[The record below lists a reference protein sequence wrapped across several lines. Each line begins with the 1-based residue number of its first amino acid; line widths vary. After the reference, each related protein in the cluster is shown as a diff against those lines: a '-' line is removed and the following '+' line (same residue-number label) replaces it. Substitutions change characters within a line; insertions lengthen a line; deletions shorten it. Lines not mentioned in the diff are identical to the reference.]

1 MRDPKDV
8 EGSPGYGWGGRRYRT
23 RGTFERREVGAAWG
37 VGIPLKSPTLAIE
50 VLLGLFA
57 IGLLVAEGF
66 GVWRMATGHGWRPV
80 VGTVLL
86 LPFLGI
92 FGAGAW
98 GAHRLRRG
106 PRREL
111 IVTERAI
118 SSPLGDF
125 RWDQIERVLA
135 RSTARQGRLRRVNF
149 ILLKL
154 TPQGETVLQRR
165 LRPGPVNSWI
175 DRVTDHTIRLLEAGQ
190 LDVDPWKTVQGL
202 RALHAD
208 PSLRARL
215 GGPGGPEV
223 FDNQPGRP
231 P

>member
-1 MRDPKDV
+1 MWREVPDTVGAGGDTAR
-8 EGSPGYGWGGRRYRT
+8 EGPSSGARSGRRGGRHT
-23 RGTFERREVGAAWG
+23 SEVADAGDRGA
-37 VGIPLKSPTLAIE
+37 P
-50 VLLGLFA
+50 
-57 IGLLVAEGF
+57 
-66 GVWRMATGHGWRPV
+66 RPV
-80 VGTVLL
+80 RDRAARRRG
-86 LPFLGI
+86 
-92 FGAGAW
+92 
-98 GAHRLRRG
+98 LRRLAHG
-106 PRREL
+106 HRSWLAARRRDRPPAALPRDLRRWRL
-111 IVTERAI
+111 GRAPA
-118 SSPLGDF
+118 SPRSASRVDRHRACHLLPLGDF